1 VLEDHPD
8 LLPETAQAVGV
19 EGGDF
24 FVIDLDLATAGF
36 FQAIDQAQQST
47 FSRTGMAD
55 QTKHLAIFDAQVGG
69 MQCGDIL
76 TGDPVGFM
84 DVMKLDH
91 VANLVGRIKKGS
103 AVSRARILACP
114 YSVS

>member
-1 VLEDHPD
+1 
-8 LLPETAQAVGV
+8 
-19 EGGDF
+19 
-24 FVIDLDLATAGF
+24 
-36 FQAIDQAQQST
+36 
-47 FSRTGMAD
+47 MAD
-55 QTKHLAIFDAQVGG
+55 QTKHLAIFDAQVSG
-69 MQCGDIL
+69 MQRGDIL